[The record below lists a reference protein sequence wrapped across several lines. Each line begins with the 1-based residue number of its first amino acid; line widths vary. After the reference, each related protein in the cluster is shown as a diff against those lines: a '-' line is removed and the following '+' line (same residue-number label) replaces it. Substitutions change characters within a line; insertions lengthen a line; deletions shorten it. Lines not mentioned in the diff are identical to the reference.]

1 MERLDYAILFATKA
15 HDGQR
20 RKTDNVD
27 MIFHPFTVGMILQKE
42 KMDEDTV
49 IAGILHDVV
58 EDTKYSIEDIEYL
71 FGKNVRNKVEEV
83 TENKKLEWKERKK
96 EAIEK
101 IRTASLEG
109 KMIECADK
117 INNLESLYDLIN
129 EKGEIVWNSFN
140 KPYQDQKWYYTEM
153 YKALI
158 ENVKYNNLFN
168 RYKIILEKIFGKGE

>member
-1 MERLDYAILFATKA
+1 MQKLDYAILFATKA

-27 MIFHPFTVGMILQKE
+27 MIFHPFTVGMLLQKSGMSE
-42 KMDEDTV
+42 ETV

-58 EDTKYSIEDIEYL
+58 EDTKYTIEDIEKI
-71 FGKNVRNKVEEV
+71 FGTNVKNIVEEV

-101 IRTASLEG
+101 IKNASFEG

-117 INNLESLYDLIN
+117 INNLESLYDLLE
-129 EKGEIVWNSFN
+129 EKGEDVWKSFN
-140 KPYQDQKWYYTEM
+140 KPYQEQRWYYTEM
-153 YKALI
+153 YKAVI
-158 ENVKYNNLFN
+158 QNVEYNNFFKRYETIL
-168 RYKIILEKIFGKGE
+168 YKIFK